1 MEKYTLPQIAAKFVS
16 PALKKN
22 VVYTLKRGQ
31 PWYKNTP
38 AQVKFDAPLTINGG
52 DSTKLIF
59 TISASFTFGYNVSSS
74 IMYLTFDGLK
84 SDPIDVSIMNGQD
97 NAKTYTF
104 TGIINVPQGKS
115 YTASQV
121 TVSWE
126 GYQWGYL
133 QTMEISEVD
142 LQNKT
147 EAVSLNTIKDCL
159 TVIADYVRTHPELG
173 GIVRSLLTTVT
184 SNLRGCL
191 A

>member
-1 MEKYTLPQIAAKFVS
+1 MEKYTLPQIAAKFVP

-22 VVYTLKRGQ
+22 VVYTLKRGHL
-31 PWYKNTP
+31 WYKDTP
-38 AQVKFDAPLTINGG
+38 TQVKFDAPLTINGG

-59 TISASFTFGYNVSSS
+59 TISASFAYGYNVSSS
-74 IMYLTFDGLK
+74 IMYVTFDGLK

-159 TVIADYVRTHPELG
+159 TVIADYVRTHPE
-173 GIVRSLLTTVT
+173 
-184 SNLRGCL
+184 
-191 A
+191 

>member
-1 MEKYTLPQIAAKFVS
+1 MEKYTLPQIAAKFAP
-16 PALKKN
+16 PALQKN
-22 VVYTLKRGQ
+22 VVHALKRGQ

-38 AQVKFDAPLTINGG
+38 AQVNFDAPLTINGG

-59 TISASFTFGYNVSSS
+59 TISASFVSGYNVSTSS
-74 IMYLTFDGLK
+74 IMYVTFGGLK

-97 NAKTYTF
+97 NTKTYTF

-142 LQNKT
+142 LQNKN

-173 GIVRSLLTTVT
+173 E
-184 SNLRGCL
+184 
-191 A
+191 

>member
-1 MEKYTLPQIAAKFVS
+1 MEKYTLPQIAAKFVP
-16 PALKKN
+16 PALQKN
-22 VVYTLKRGQ
+22 VVHTLKRGQ
-31 PWYKNTP
+31 PWNKKTP
-38 AQVKFDAPLTINGG
+38 AQVNFDAPLTINGG
-52 DSTKLIF
+52 ESTKLIF
-59 TISASFTFGYNVSSS
+59 TISASFTYGYNVSSS
-74 IMYLTFDGLK
+74 IMYVTFDGLK

-133 QTMEISEVD
+133 NTMEISEVD

-173 GIVRSLLTTVT
+173 
-184 SNLRGCL
+184 
-191 A
+191 